1 VNEGGRKPTVL
12 PKRNKTLERQK
23 VKLKH
28 IGGDPVLLRSP
39 RTETTGK
46 LEPTWTRPF
55 LVMER
60 TRPASFH
67 LEDNEGRVLEHSWN
81 TNNDRRFFI

>member
-1 VNEGGRKPTVL
+1 
-12 PKRNKTLERQK
+12 
-23 VKLKH
+23 
-28 IGGDPVLLRSP
+28 
-39 RTETTGK
+39 
-46 LEPTWTRPF
+46 
-55 LVMER
+55 MER